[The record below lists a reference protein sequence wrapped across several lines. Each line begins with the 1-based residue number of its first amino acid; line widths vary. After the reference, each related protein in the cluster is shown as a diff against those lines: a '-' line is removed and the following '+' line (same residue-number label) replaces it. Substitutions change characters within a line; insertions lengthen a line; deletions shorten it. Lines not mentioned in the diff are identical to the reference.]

1 MRSIR
6 GILGVWLVFVM
17 IMLLPMLSFAKLKN
31 IESNSVFHQDKIPVG
46 KTGKIMNVTFY
57 VETGSDY
64 GDAWAGIAY
73 DDGDDEEDVIFP
85 FELTSETT
93 DRKHVGKITK
103 GKKKNITISA
113 RVRRDVPEGYYGIPV
128 YLADDKESGRGV
140 QEYIN
145 VYIQK
150 SATTDSSSE
159 SEAVKD
165 VDFTIGEGQ
174 STPRGKYPDVLNFS
188 LNMANTGKLTAFD
201 VTAHM
206 VMDKDSTVFPFEI
219 NDANY
224 DRHFD
229 KIESGGMANLDY
241 SFAIQKNTYT
251 GYYPIKLEI
260 TYRESTEGELKK
272 AEEQFFVHIDNK
284 DKDETTTSAKEF
296 NPNDRTKA
304 RIVVDS
310 YRTEP
315 KDVFAGETFD
325 LFITMKNASASVPAS
340 NILFTLESE
349 KVSDSAVFSMEEGSS
364 SHAVNSL
371 PANQTTELKLK
382 MTARAGVDQRSYS
395 ITINEQYDSPEFKN
409 ATDKVTVDIPVK
421 QMARMNV
428 GSFDINP
435 DTINV
440 GDDSNVTFQIN
451 NTGKVILYNLMAK
464 FSADSIKENE
474 AYVGNIKPGESGNV
488 DVNLTGKEVTNDD
501 GKINLTISYED
512 ENGNIKEETRDFI
525 LNVIQSTEEET
536 DITGPDITDNKGKH
550 FNIVPFIIAGATVA
564 AVVILIIVA
573 KRLKHKKEQV

>member
-1 MRSIR
+1 MRNIR

-488 DVNLTGKEVTNDD
+488 DVNLTGKEVTTDD

-564 AVVILIIVA
+564 AVVILIIVV

>member
-1 MRSIR
+1 
-6 GILGVWLVFVM
+6 
-17 IMLLPMLSFAKLKN
+17 
-31 IESNSVFHQDKIPVG
+31 
-46 KTGKIMNVTFY
+46 
-57 VETGSDY
+57 
-64 GDAWAGIAY
+64 
-73 DDGDDEEDVIFP
+73 
-85 FELTSETT
+85 
-93 DRKHVGKITK
+93 
-103 GKKKNITISA
+103 
-113 RVRRDVPEGYYGIPV
+113 
-128 YLADDKESGRGV
+128 
-140 QEYIN
+140 
-145 VYIQK
+145 
-150 SATTDSSSE
+150 
-159 SEAVKD
+159 
-165 VDFTIGEGQ
+165 
-174 STPRGKYPDVLNFS
+174 
-188 LNMANTGKLTAFD
+188 
-201 VTAHM
+201 
-206 VMDKDSTVFPFEI
+206 MDKDSTVFPFEI

-488 DVNLTGKEVTNDD
+488 DVNLTGKEVTTDD

-550 FNIVPFIIAGATVA
+550 FNMVPFIIAGAAVA
-564 AVVILIIVA
+564 AVVILIIVV